1 MRRGVTAVPGALP
14 WLAWLE
20 DDGQEIVASSYHRTR
35 GAAEAAAR
43 GLRRPAGSKSG
54 SRPAQPAPA
63 TERSNA
69 SLTPTSPTR
78 PEIILLDLNYTLIGD
93 QQVSR
98 YIRPIEKRVELEQ
111 YRMDLVEAL
120 AGGTYRVLMLTARPE
135 RQKAATLAAIS
146 RRIPQLRL
154 EAAYFNT
161 HDEQPPDAKR
171 RMLKFVLAAGI
182 LPSSCFAVE
191 SNPKTRAMY
200 AVNGIKAAPYSAR
213 LVARL
218 EAVKSEMLPLL

>member
-1 MRRGVTAVPGALP
+1 M
-14 WLAWLE
+14 
-20 DDGQEIVASSYHRTR
+20 
-35 GAAEAAAR
+35 
-43 GLRRPAGSKSG
+43 
-54 SRPAQPAPA
+54 
-63 TERSNA
+63 
-69 SLTPTSPTR
+69 TPTSASR

-93 QQVSR
+93 QQTSR
-98 YIRPIEKRVELEQ
+98 HIRPIEKRVELEQ

-120 AGGTYRVLMLTARPE
+120 VGYRVFMLTARPD
-135 RQKAATLAAIS
+135 RQKAATLGAIG

-171 RMLKFVLAAGI
+171 RMLKTFILPAGI

-191 SNPKTRAMY
+191 SNPLTRKMY
-200 AVNGIKAAPYSAR
+200 LTFGVKSAAYSRR

-218 EAVKSEMLPLL
+218 DAAK